1 MHLWIICSLIPFIH
15 LLHIIRSGDATA
27 RIWSIPEGSFKA
39 VHTGRNINALILK
52 HAKGKSNEKSK
63 DVTTL
68 DWNGEG
74 TLLATGS
81 CDGQARIWTLNGM
94 STLIF
99 WFHSLY
105 VSSPCITSISIFLK
119 LILFLL

>member
-15 LLHIIRSGDATA
+15 LWHISRSGDATA

-68 DWNGEG
+68 DWNVRATEFLNENRYSWS
-74 TLLATGS
+74 LLITANFKS
-81 CDGQARIWTLNGM
+81 HRI
-94 STLIF
+94 F
-99 WFHSLY
+99 EA
-105 VSSPCITSISIFLK
+105 FLDS
-119 LILFLL
+119 FFVP